1 MGKLFSSSIVHIT
14 LAFAFAA
21 TVECRNG
28 FLSQVLEEMR
38 QEDPALRA
46 CPLPEKCEYWVD
58 EGCNSDRNGPD
69 DMEGF
74 YQSQSDK
81 AFVRCCDD
89 SKEKTKCITISNCEN
104 EEDLVT
110 YDEAAKLCS
119 DEGSRLCTREELK
132 NDICCKTG
140 GQCHSSLVWTS
151 TWAMCDTNYVTN
163 DDEEYKCPSGF
174 TAISNDLDGEG
185 KMWIPPRLLIDLGGP
200 IESACASACTE
211 FHPIEMG
218 VPCTGFEFGPV
229 ENEVNM
235 AWGDYNVGDYACAVF
250 TGTGGSI
257 ILNEAGRLNKNSKWR
272 SCIKPYLPWEK

>member
-1 MGKLFSSSIVHIT
+1 MGNFKLLGNQAKTELKEYKMGKLFSSSIVHIT

-46 CPLPEKCEYWVD
+46 CPVPEKCEYWVD

-89 SKEKTKCITISNCEN
+89 SKEKTKCKTISNCEN

-110 YDEAAKLCS
+110 YVEAAKLCS
-119 DEGSRLCTREELK
+119 DEGLRLCTKEELK
-132 NDICCKTG
+132 KDICCKTG
-140 GQCHSSLVWTS
+140 GQCHSSAVWTS
-151 TWAMCDTNYVTN
+151 TWAMLTQMMSRMMMKN
-163 DDEEYKCPSGF
+163 
-174 TAISNDLDGEG
+174 ISVL
-185 KMWIPPRLLIDLGGP
+185 PVLLQSLTILMVRGR
-200 IESACASACTE
+200 C
-211 FHPIEMG
+211 
-218 VPCTGFEFGPV
+218 
-229 ENEVNM
+229 
-235 AWGDYNVGDYACAVF
+235 
-250 TGTGGSI
+250 GSH
-257 ILNEAGRLNKNSKWR
+257 L
-272 SCIKPYLPWEK
+272 